1 MGVKRVI
8 IYTEKLDKETM
19 RKIKAGVS
27 RVLATYPKSLLAE
40 VDENKIDSL
49 KKLGIRLEMQEAARI
64 KLRTI
69 EFDPL
74 KEIPSPPSALRLAA
88 EEIKKEEKNYWIVQ
102 FIGPLKA
109 EWREKIK
116 SLGARLHTYIPE
128 NSILVYMTPAT
139 KKKVE
144 NLPFVNWVGLYEP
157 AYKVSPFLMGRKKS
171 VSPSELAT
179 LSIETK
185 EFGPKPVGNLNIIL
199 HNSGDIRK
207 ISKELE
213 KLGGTVITTGKDM
226 IRTSLDLTKIDKLA
240 KMVEVKWIE
249 PYLLPELWND
259 VAAQIVGVQPVWNTH
274 GLDGEGQIV
283 AVADSGLDTGVNDA
297 TMHDDFE
304 GRIVN
309 IYSWQIPAGLHP
321 LLDNAS
327 WDDGASDV
335 DSGHGTHVAGSVL
348 GSGANSGGAIRG
360 MAFRARLVSQ
370 AIEQWADFKPP
381 IDLLFPDG
389 YYLFGIP
396 GDLNDLFLQ
405 AYNDG
410 ARIHTNSWGDRL
422 YGQYTALSQDID
434 EFTWKH
440 KDMVILFAAG
450 NAGQDADQNGVV
462 DDDSLSS
469 PACAKNCISVGAS
482 ENNRAIGGYNPGGV
496 CASYGACWPLY
507 FPSNPLR
514 DDPLSDNPDG
524 LVAFSSRGPTN
535 DGRIKPDVVAPG
547 TNILSVRSSRA
558 AGTGWG
564 LLPAGDPNQP
574 FYMYLGGTSQA
585 TPLAAGTVALIRQYL
600 QRVCLLNPSAALV
613 KAVLIHGAAPLAG
626 QYANPEVGAA
636 PDNNQGWGRVNLQ
649 NALFPDPPVKVE
661 FRDNP
666 ADTLG
671 TGDHKDFALKMTDS
685 TVPFR
690 ATLVWTDFPS
700 DPAVSGA
707 LVNSLRLSVI
717 LPDSSTQQGSP
728 ANNNVQQVAIQNPQT
743 GAYTVRVEGTNIATQ
758 ATTGDRQDFA
768 LVVSAGLEFIDLYLR
783 DNPADQGIPPAAA
796 RLHSSPDIRVDVD
809 TVRKKAR
816 VYVKVHNRGSK
827 QANRAKVSLYWV
839 KGTNLSPSNWK
850 IEGIKVRGVAGN
862 VQGLNVPARSAG
874 RDGEATTGAFEI
886 TPPPQEILRPGR
898 ITLIATVGHPKDP
911 IRAGLGR
918 WDNNAAAKTF

>member
-1 MGVKRVI
+1 MRSKRAI
-8 IYTEKLDKETM
+8 IYLEKVDPEKKRKVKE
-19 RKIKAGVS
+19 RVS
-27 RVLATYPKSLLAE
+27 KVLATYPNSILAE
-40 VDENKIDSL
+40 IEENQIDSL
-49 KKLGIRLEMQEAARI
+49 KKLGIQLEVQEGARI
-64 KLRTI
+64 KLRAV
-69 EFDPL
+69 EFDPS
-74 KEIPSPPSALRLAA
+74 KEIPSPPSALRLAP

-102 FIGPLKA
+102 FIGPLKE
-109 EWREKIK
+109 EWREKVK
-116 SLGARLHTYIPE
+116 ALGARLHTYIPE

-139 KKKVE
+139 KEKVE
-144 NLPFVNWVGLYEP
+144 KLPFVNWVGLYEP
-157 AYKVSPFLMGRKKS
+157 AFKISPLLMGRKKS
-171 VSPSELAT
+171 LSPHELAT
-179 LSIETK
+179 LSIATK
-185 EFGPKPVGNLNIIL
+185 DFVPKPEGNINIVL
-199 HNSGDIRK
+199 HDSGDLKR
-207 ISKELE
+207 ISKEIE
-213 KLGGTVITTGKDM
+213 KLGGTVVATGKDM
-226 IRTSLDLTKIDKLA
+226 LRTSLDLTKVDQVA

-259 VAAQIVGVQPVWNTH
+259 VASQIMGVQPLWNAH

-283 AVADSGLDTGVNDA
+283 AVADTGLDTGVNDA

-309 IYSWQIPAGLHP
+309 IHSRQIPAGLHP
-321 LLDNAS
+321 FLDNTS

-370 AIEQWADFKPP
+370 AIEQWADWKPP
-381 IDLLFPDG
+381 FDVLHPDG
-389 YYLFGIP
+389 YYLLGIP
-396 GDLNDLFLQ
+396 DDLNDLFLQ
-405 AYNDG
+405 AYNEG
-410 ARIHTNSWGDRL
+410 ARVHTNSWGDRL
-422 YGQYTALSQDID
+422 YGQYTASSQDID
-434 EFTWKH
+434 EFIWNH

-462 DDDSLSS
+462 DGDSLGSQ
-469 PACAKNCISVGAS
+469 ACAKNCISVGAS
-482 ENNRAIGGYNPGGV
+482 ENNRATGGYNPGGP
-496 CASYGACWPLY
+496 CTSYGTCWPAK

-524 LVAFSSRGPTN
+524 LVAFSSRGPTD

-558 AGTGWG
+558 AGTGWD
-564 LLPAGDPNQP
+564 LLPAGDPNRP
-574 FYMYLGGTSQA
+574 FYMYMGGTSMA
-585 TPLAAGTVALIRQYL
+585 TPLVAGTVALIRQYL
-600 QRVCLLNPSAALV
+600 KRVCLLNASAALV

-626 QYANPEVGAA
+626 QYANPEVGTA
-636 PDNNQGWGRVNLQ
+636 PDSNQGWGRANLQ

-671 TGDHKDFALKMTDS
+671 TGDHKDFPFQVVDS

-707 LVNSLRLSVI
+707 LVNSLRLTVV
-717 LPDSSTQQGSP
+717 LPNGSTQQGSP
-728 ANNNVQQVAIQNPQT
+728 ANNNVQQVVIDNPQT
-743 GAYTVRVEGTNIATQ
+743 GSYTVRVEGTNIATQ

-768 LVVSAGLEFIDLYLR
+768 LVVGAGLEFVDLYLR
-783 DNPADQGIPPAAA
+783 DNPADQGVPPAAA

-809 TVRKKAR
+809 RIRKKVR

-827 QANRAKVSLYWV
+827 EARRAKVSLYWV
-839 KGTNLSPSNWK
+839 KGTNLKNWK
-850 IEGIKVRGVAGN
+850 TEGIKVRGVSGN
-862 VQGLNVPARSAG
+862 VQNLNVPARSAG
-874 RDGEATTGAFEI
+874 RDGEATTGAFEL
-886 TPPPQEILRPGR
+886 TLPPQGILRPGR
-898 ITLIATVGHPKDP
+898 ITLIATVAHPEDP